1 MSEEEDF
8 DQFFGEE
15 EINEN
20 SLSEAAEVDEEE
32 EDKMSVDEPAAPTTT
47 TTTSI
52 SIKSIK
58 TPTDRGYIVS
68 PTIPPLYPFLNI
80 VPSVAIF
87 VKITRFHQ
95 L

>member
-20 SLSEAAEVDEEE
+20 SLSEAAEVDEE